1 MINALIFPLRGVNL
15 RLEDDGCSAPSLCCP
30 AITLTGHCCYCCWCC
45 RLPSD
50 CIHGTGSHRH
60 GDGPREE
67 DPGRGGREGGN
78 RELPV
83 HLQRVQWWWGWIGI
97 LFDGRKSCWLE
108 PNQFPIKSCF
118 FFFFLSGVS
127 QWVSSG
133 AGSEILT
140 LWLTFYGRQLGCA
153 GEILLVNN
161 LGLQKMFDF
170 LLVKHLCG
178 FRRLDL
184 MKPRC
189 CNLIFSRP
197 YI

>member
-1 MINALIFPLRGVNL
+1 MSALRGGWLHICDMINALIFPLHGVNL
-15 RLEDDGCSAPSLCCP
+15 RLEDDGCSAPSLCWP
-30 AITLTGHCCYCCWCC
+30 AITLTGHCCFCCWCC

-67 DPGRGGREGGN
+67 DPERGGKEGGS

-118 FFFFLSGVS
+118 FFSSSCLEFRSGFHL
-127 QWVSSG
+127 
-133 AGSEILT
+133 E
-140 LWLTFYGRQLGCA
+140 
-153 GEILLVNN
+153 LVA
-161 LGLQKMFDF
+161 KFWP
-170 LLVKHLCG
+170 CG
-178 FRRLDL
+178 WRFMVDSWDVRERF
-184 MKPRC
+184 C
-189 CNLIFSRP
+189 SLI
-197 YI
+197 I